1 MEKSI
6 NINLLNALFISP
18 KPLPEKLETYN
29 LLINR
34 IFPDKEGFIKFL
46 STNDANEQLKIAKTL
61 MQRLCFESNFPPAYD
76 LLINLLAFEHSEVN
90 QSKSNMYVPQDH
102 FIHELNSYIF
112 GIYLFFYHP
121 ILNKKLTS
129 HFMGIRSEDNINPVL
144 SATKD
149 FISFW
154 KYFCLFHDIA
164 YPIESAY
171 KLDKSDNKIKI
182 KENKYKEFLEP
193 FDNIYL
199 SSYKEWISSA
209 LSRYITIYDLL
220 FDPENKDINQ
230 TFINKSASYFCI
242 NKNEYNYSATE
253 LVSLFKGYTC
263 IDKLY
268 SFEHYKLFTGF
279 VNKNDI
285 LLLLIDKYTEVPIA
299 FKFYRDNDKLM
310 YKIKYYYFDLSNLGI
325 EYFLDTDEDHF
336 SDRYKLQFCIKNCSN
351 QFEKINISHGYSK
364 FNKAK
369 FQQIKNVLFKN
380 QEQKKNFDR
389 VTDASELENYIFEYF
404 QLIYNYCNRILKSN
418 DTLKYFNHSY
428 LFKLIKDREIYLN
441 NYKENFHEIIKE
453 TIISYLDFN
462 IIKKDNEFQNWLF
475 NDNRHEEKL
484 EKIINDMLVNV
495 LQKIVSQKEV
505 NKINADI
512 IKKINCLIENEQ
524 IEENTLIEIICKIAY
539 VLLPDFSVEFTDKQ
553 LFCNNFDIESFINS
567 IDKCKESDFISNIFK
582 SLETFLKSF
591 VDSDNCTKNIVLNY
605 RNDFFPLDHGIFGAY
620 IYILSEYI
628 SYKVLIS
635 TFSNKNVIAKAASTL
650 IWPVSF
656 ENYQK
661 KLIENYNTISSDIAK
676 SIFAHN
682 IYSKCFNN
690 IFKEANWEI
699 NINSEPCC
707 YFAMLVDALQ
717 VWDRRKYN
725 HVAIDYN
732 IFFEADSFNITV
744 HNKKLCISMRCHSKN
759 IKKSYDKFM
768 KSFDEYLSDAST
780 LLSIS
785 FDGI

>member
-18 KPLPEKLETYN
+18 TPLPEKLETYN
-29 LLINR
+29 LLFNR

-46 STNDANEQLKIAKTL
+46 STNDVNEQLKIAKTL

-76 LLINLLAFEHSEVN
+76 LLINLLAFEHSELN

-129 HFMGIRSEDNINPVL
+129 HFIGIRSEDNINPVL

-171 KLDKSDNKIKI
+171 KLDTNDKKIRI
-182 KENKYKEFLEP
+182 KEDKYKEFLEP
-193 FDNIYL
+193 YDNIYL
-199 SSYKEWISSA
+199 SSYKEWISST

-230 TFINKSASYFCI
+230 MFINKSASYFCT
-242 NKNEYNYSATE
+242 NKKECNYSATE
-253 LVSLFKGYTC
+253 LISLFKEYTC

-299 FKFYRDNDKLM
+299 FKFYRNNDKLM
-310 YKIKYYYFDLSNLGI
+310 YKIKCYYFDLSNLGI
-325 EYFLDTDEDHF
+325 EYFLDTDEDLF

-351 QFEKINISHGYSK
+351 QFEKINISYGYSK
-364 FNKAK
+364 FNNVK

-380 QEQKKNFDR
+380 QEQKKKFDR

-404 QLIYNYCNRILKSN
+404 QLIYNYCNCILKSN
-418 DTLKYFNHSY
+418 DMLKYFSSSY
-428 LFKLIKDREIYLN
+428 LFKLIKDKEIYLN

-462 IIKKDNEFQNWLF
+462 TQKKDSEFQKWLF
-475 NDNRHEEKL
+475 NDNQNEIKL
-484 EKIINDMLVNV
+484 EKIINDILANIFK
-495 LQKIVSQKEV
+495 KIESKKEV
-505 NKINADI
+505 DKINADI
-512 IKKINCLIENEQ
+512 RKKINHLIENEQ
-524 IEENTLIEIICKIAY
+524 IEENTLIEIICKIAR
-539 VLLPDFSVEFTDKQ
+539 VILPDFSNGFTDEQ
-553 LFCNNFDIESFINS
+553 LCCNNFDIKSFVNS
-567 IDKCKESDFISNIFK
+567 FDRYKENDFISNILK

-591 VDSDNCTKNIVLNY
+591 VASDNCIKNIILNY

-628 SYKVLIS
+628 SYNVLIN
-635 TFSNKNVIAKAASTL
+635 TFSSNKTIAKVVSTL

-682 IYSKCFNN
+682 IYSKYFNKV
-690 IFKEANWEI
+690 FQDANWKI

-725 HVAIDYN
+725 HVSIDYN
-732 IFFEADSFNITV
+732 IFFESDSFNISV
-744 HNKKLCISMRCHSKN
+744 HDKKLCISMRCHSKN
-759 IKKSYDKFM
+759 IEKSYNKFI
-768 KSFDEYLSDAST
+768 KSFDEYLSDASA

>member
-18 KPLPEKLETYN
+18 TPLPEKLETYN
-29 LLINR
+29 LLFNR

-46 STNDANEQLKIAKTL
+46 STNDVNEQLKIAKTL

-76 LLINLLAFEHSEVN
+76 LLINLLAFEHSELN

-129 HFMGIRSEDNINPVL
+129 HFIGIRSEDNINPVL

-171 KLDKSDNKIKI
+171 KLDTNDKKIRI
-182 KENKYKEFLEP
+182 KEDKYKEFLEP
-193 FDNIYL
+193 YDNIYL
-199 SSYKEWISSA
+199 SSYKEWISST

-230 TFINKSASYFCI
+230 MFINKSASYFCT
-242 NKNEYNYSATE
+242 NKKECNYSATE
-253 LVSLFKGYTC
+253 LISLFKEYTC

-299 FKFYRDNDKLM
+299 FKFYRNNDKLM
-310 YKIKYYYFDLSNLGI
+310 YKIKCYYFDLSNLGI
-325 EYFLDTDEDHF
+325 EYFLDTDEDLF

-351 QFEKINISHGYSK
+351 QFEKINISYGYSK
-364 FNKAK
+364 FNNVK

-380 QEQKKNFDR
+380 QEQKKKFDR

-404 QLIYNYCNRILKSN
+404 QLIYNYCNRILKNN
-418 DTLKYFNHSY
+418 DMLKYFSSSY
-428 LFKLIKDREIYLN
+428 LFKLIKDKEIYLN

-462 IIKKDNEFQNWLF
+462 TQKKDSEFQKWLF
-475 NDNRHEEKL
+475 NDNQNEIKL
-484 EKIINDMLVNV
+484 EKIINDILANIFK
-495 LQKIVSQKEV
+495 KIESKKEV
-505 NKINADI
+505 DKINADI
-512 IKKINCLIENEQ
+512 RKKITHLIENEQ
-524 IEENTLIEIICKIAY
+524 IEENTLIEIICKIAR
-539 VLLPDFSVEFTDKQ
+539 VILPDFSNGFTDEQ
-553 LFCNNFDIESFINS
+553 LCCNNFDIKSFVNS
-567 IDKCKESDFISNIFK
+567 FDRYKENDFISNILK

-591 VDSDNCTKNIVLNY
+591 VASDNCIKNIILNY

-628 SYKVLIS
+628 SYNVLIN
-635 TFSNKNVIAKAASTL
+635 TFSSNKTIAKVVSTL

-682 IYSKCFNN
+682 IYSKYFNKV
-690 IFKEANWEI
+690 FQDANWKI

-725 HVAIDYN
+725 HVSIDYN
-732 IFFEADSFNITV
+732 IFFESDSFNISV
-744 HNKKLCISMRCHSKN
+744 HDKKLCISMRCHSKN
-759 IKKSYDKFM
+759 IEKSYNKFI
-768 KSFDEYLSDAST
+768 KSFDEYLSDASA